1 MTYSQAEDGLSS
13 RDMQTRMDAA
23 EFFLKRPLEPA
34 QRKAI
39 VRLFNDAWE
48 AHHSSQKEEAA

>member
-23 EFFLKRPLEPA
+23 EFFLKRPLEPGRREA
-34 QRKAI
+34 IKAI
-39 VRLFNDAWE
+39 FNDAWE